1 MKKLFCSFL
10 VLFVTVTLV
19 SFSACSNVG
28 LSDPPAND
36 DQSAPADVTG
46 SQFIIFSVAA
56 DATRSIDQRTNI
68 PAFMWI
74 TPDSE
79 DFDGVRVVRK
89 NNEAPQSP
97 DDGEIVYEG
106 NSNSCVD
113 RALAQSQEE
122 GNWVYRIYT
131 YDRAGNFS
139 PGVIVNRGAVL
150 YVTAEVIEEMNAQQ
164 SSSRLLS
171 SRSIASLFMPK
182 WGISGIIS
190 GLCDNVQAVM
200 ENTVN
205 SVKDQYSDAMGV
217 ASQTVKKL
225 YNEAKEIQNQ
235 VCSNVDCAQIG
246 VTLFN
251 YGAQFAC
258 AALGVPVSPYITP
271 DGHLGIAVGV
281 PGGPTM
287 VYDVQDGSVQANM
300 NGVWVEVEDGNFEYG
315 FDVDFGVASISF
327 DSATGNVSISA
338 LNNGF
343 RIACYPDDGSDAV
356 ITNVFMNGGQEEVV
370 MEVSV
375 AVTGVEMSHMN
386 VNNFMQGATEPYL
399 TFFRTYGGP
408 NTDAGKCVRRTADGG
423 YIVGGTTPDVS
434 GTTDIWIVKTDFR
447 GTVQWNRSFG
457 TAAKSENVFDIKQ
470 TIDGG
475 YIVVG
480 TARPTSTDRD
490 VWLIKLDASG
500 NIEWQTTYG
509 SVKADEP
516 VNVFVTSDGGY
527 VVGAWSWGL
536 GAGQI
541 DAWIFKVNSEGA
553 MVWQHTYGWAD
564 FDNVYGFAETS
575 DGGFVFV
582 GDTSSLGASNGM
594 WFGKLNSEGVM
605 EWQRTYPGFQGHRV
619 HQTSDGGY
627 IVSGIKAYCGGL
639 SCLMRLD
646 SSGTMLWNNLYGGS
660 GNDYCTTGSVIQLSD
675 GGFAFSGYTSS
686 IGEGG
691 DDAWLVRTDS
701 NGNMSWQQSYG
712 GIQTDRGYGMVL
724 LGDESFVMT
733 GAVNVNGNNELFLL
747 RTDPDGNL
755 Q

>member
-1 MKKLFCSFL
+1 MKKLFCFLL
-10 VLFVTVTLV
+10 VLFVTVTPVL
-19 SFSACSNVG
+19 FSACSNVG

-46 SQFIIFSVAA
+46 SQFVIFSVAP
-56 DATRSIDQRTNI
+56 DVTQGIDQRTNI
-68 PAFMWI
+68 PTFMWI
-74 TPDSE
+74 TPGSE

-89 NNEAPQSP
+89 NNAAPQSP
-97 DDGEIVYEG
+97 DDGEVVYEG

-113 RALAQSQEE
+113 RTLAQSQEE

-131 YDRAGNFS
+131 YDQAGNFS
-139 PGVIVNRGAVL
+139 QGVIVNRGAVL
-150 YVTAEVIEEMNAQQ
+150 YVTADVIEGMNEKQN
-164 SSSRLLS
+164 SSRVLS
-171 SRSIASLFMPK
+171 SRSMTSLFMPK
-182 WGISGIIS
+182 WGIGGIIS
-190 GLCDNVQAVM
+190 GLCDSVQAVM

-205 SVKDQYSDAMGV
+205 SVKSQYSDAMGV
-217 ASQTVKKL
+217 ASHTVKKL
-225 YNEAKEIQNQ
+225 YEEAKEIQNQ

-281 PGGPTM
+281 PGGPIM
-287 VYDVQDGSVQANM
+287 VYDVQDGSVQANI
-300 NGVWVEVEDGNFEYG
+300 NGAWVEVDDGNIEYG

-327 DSATGNVSISA
+327 DSGTGNVSISA

-356 ITNVFMNGGQEEVV
+356 ISNVFMNGGQEEVV

-399 TFFRTYGGP
+399 TFFRTYGGS
-408 NTDAGKCVRRTADGG
+408 NTDAGKCVRRTVDGG
-423 YIVGGTTPDVS
+423 FIIGGTTPDVS

-457 TAAKSENVFDIKQ
+457 TSAKSENVFDIKQ

-480 TARPTSTDRD
+480 TARPTISDRD

-500 NIEWQTTYG
+500 NILWQTTYG
-509 SVKADEP
+509 SAKADEP

-536 GAGQI
+536 GAGQT
-541 DAWIFKVNSEGA
+541 DAWIFKVNSAGA
-553 MVWQHTYGWAD
+553 MVWQHTYGWASFED
-564 FDNVYGFAETS
+564 VFGFAETS
-575 DGGFVFV
+575 DGGYVFV
-582 GDTSSLGASNGM
+582 GFTQSLDASNGM
-594 WFGKLNSEGVM
+594 WIGKLNSNGNM
-605 EWQRTYPGFQGHRV
+605 EWQRTYPGYQGYKV
-619 HQTSDGGY
+619 QQISDGGY
-627 IVSGIKAYCGGL
+627 IISGMKAYYGGYV
-639 SCLMRLD
+639 CLMRLD
-646 SSGTMLWNNLYGGS
+646 FSGTMLWSNLYGGS
-660 GNDYCTTGSVIQLSD
+660 GADSCSTGNVCQLHD
-675 GGFAFSGYTSS
+675 GGFAFNGYTSY
-686 IGEGG
+686 GAGG
-691 DDAWLVRTDS
+691 NDAWLVRTDPD
-701 NGNMSWQQSYG
+701 GNMLWHRTYG
-712 GIQTDRGYGMVL
+712 GPEYDRGYGLIL
-724 LGDESFVMT
+724 LEDDSFVMT
-733 GAVNVNGNNELFLL
+733 GSVTNNGNHELFLL
-747 RTDPDGNL
+747 RTNPNGNL